1 MSKVISE
8 FHNSHQGKRL
18 SISSLNDVLAV
29 ENGVGDWMRIF
40 HKISSND
47 YFQPLEARIVD
58 AYQSGLCHPR
68 PELIFRALRLCQ
80 YSDVK
85 VVILGQDPYHGFDQ
99 ADGLAFS
106 VPEGTKV
113 PPSLRNILKER
124 KNDLN
129 SDSRSSDL
137 SDLARQGVLLIN
149 SVLTVGHKV
158 AGSHSNWGWEL
169 LTADLLKAIN
179 EKQDSVC
186 FLLWGGYAKSF
197 KSLIDTSRHIV
208 FTSPHP
214 SPLSAY
220 RGFFGSKPFSKVNE
234 ALEDLGQT
242 PIIW

>member
-1 MSKVISE
+1 M
-8 FHNSHQGKRL
+8 
-18 SISSLNDVLAV
+18 
-29 ENGVGDWMRIF
+29 
-40 HKISSND
+40 
-47 YFQPLEARIVD
+47 
-58 AYQSGLCHPR
+58 
-68 PELIFRALRLCQ
+68 
-80 YSDVK
+80 
-85 VVILGQDPYHGFDQ
+85 
-99 ADGLAFS
+99 
-106 VPEGTKV
+106 
-113 PPSLRNILKER
+113 
-124 KNDLN
+124 
-129 SDSRSSDL
+129 
-137 SDLARQGVLLIN
+137 
-149 SVLTVGHKV
+149 